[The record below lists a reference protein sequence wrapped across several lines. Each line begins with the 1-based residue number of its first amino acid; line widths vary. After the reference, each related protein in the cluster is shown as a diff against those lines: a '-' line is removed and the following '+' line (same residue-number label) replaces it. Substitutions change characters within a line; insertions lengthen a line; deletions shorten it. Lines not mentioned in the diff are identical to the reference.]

1 MIDEDAMLKKYRP
14 AFFEFYDMGMEARRL
29 KNMRSVNGTTFLV
42 DSTLSQWHDEATNL
56 DLKEYEKVLPN
67 TQYTTD
73 SSIVYVLKMEYE
85 FRIWLTV
92 SFSMIVNTYHNIVS

>member
-56 DLKEYEKVLPN
+56 DLKEYEKVLPATLN
-67 TQYTTD
+67 IPLIHQ
-73 SSIVYVLKMEYE
+73 
-85 FRIWLTV
+85 
-92 SFSMIVNTYHNIVS
+92 SFTCSKWNMNSVFGLQFHLA

>member
-29 KNMRSVNGTTFLV
+29 KNMRSVNGTAFLV

-56 DLKEYEKVLPN
+56 DLKEYEKVLTN
-67 TQYTTD
+67 RQYT
-73 SSIVYVLKMEYE
+73 
-85 FRIWLTV
+85 
-92 SFSMIVNTYHNIVS
+92 YH

>member
-29 KNMRSVNGTTFLV
+29 KNMRSVNGTAFLI

-56 DLKEYEKVLPN
+56 DLKEYEKVLIN
-67 TQYTTD
+67 TQYPTD
-73 SSIVYVLKMEYE
+73 TSFVYVLKMEYGWK
-85 FRIWLTV
+85 F
-92 SFSMIVNTYHNIVS
+92 

>member
-29 KNMRSVNGTTFLV
+29 KNMRSVNGTAFLI

-56 DLKEYEKVLPN
+56 DLKEYEKVLIN
-67 TQYTTD
+67 TRTI
-73 SSIVYVLKMEYE
+73 SHWFI
-85 FRIWLTV
+85 FRLRAQNGIWMKFLAY
-92 SFSMIVNTYHNIVS
+92 SFI